1 MRKTRKHLGWR
12 LLIGAVILLLWTPPL
27 MRLAGN
33 VQGQTPE
40 FTAPEPHSADGE
52 ALVSILEETGE
63 KETQSLEDYL
73 AGVVLGE
80 IPADFEEEAL
90 KAQAVAARTYTRKT
104 QKSGIKHGPGSLCRD
119 PGCCQAYWDPQDYL
133 DRGGDPEKLEKVRS
147 AVRDTDDLVLT
158 YDGELIEATY
168 FSCSGGR
175 TEDAVAVWGTD
186 YPYLQALD
194 SPGEEDAMY
203 FRDTK
208 FLSRQELEAALGI
221 TLPEDPSQWLGTMS
235 QTSGGG
241 IDWLELGKRRF
252 SGTELRSRLNL
263 RSTAFTV
270 TPQEEGLLF
279 ETRGYGHRVGL
290 SQYGAQAMAKEG
302 EDFAQILQHYYPGTS
317 IGKYVELFTE
327 K

>member
-1 MRKTRKHLGWR
+1 MRKTRKHFGWR
-12 LLIGAVILLLWTPPL
+12 FLIGAVILLIWTPPL

-33 VQGQTPE
+33 AQGQTPE
-40 FTAPEPHSADGE
+40 FTAPEPHSEDGE

-104 QKSGIKHGPGSLCRD
+104 QSLGVKHGPGSLCRD

-208 FLSRQELEAALGI
+208 FLSRQELETALGI
-221 TLPEDPSQWLGTMS
+221 TLPEDPSRWLGTMS

-241 IDWLELGKRRF
+241 IDWLELGERRF
-252 SGTELRSRLNL
+252 AGTELRSRLNL

-270 TPQEEGLLF
+270 TPQEDGLLF

-302 EDFAQILQHYYPGTS
+302 ADFAQILQHYYPGTS
-317 IGKYVELFTE
+317 IGKYVELFIE

>member
-1 MRKTRKHLGWR
+1 MRKTRGNLGWV
-12 LLIGAVILLLWTPPL
+12 LLTGAVILLLWTPPL

-33 VQGQTPE
+33 AKGQAPE
-40 FTAPEPHSADGE
+40 FTAPETDHADRE
-52 ALVSILEETGE
+52 AFVSILEEAGE
-63 KETQSLEDYL
+63 KKDQRLEDYL

-104 QKSGIKHGPGSLCRD
+104 QKSGIKHGDGSLCRD
-119 PGCCQAYWDPQDYL
+119 SGCCQAYWDPQDYL
-133 DRGGDPEKLEKVRS
+133 DRGGSPENLEKIRA
-147 AVRDTDDLVLT
+147 AVRETDDLVLS

-208 FLSRQELEAALGI
+208 FLSRQELERALGI

-252 SGTELRSRLNL
+252 SGTELRSKLNL

-270 TPQEEGLLF
+270 TPQEDGLLF

-302 EDFAQILQHYYPGTS
+302 ADFAQILQHYYPGTS